1 MKIKTLYFFCNKY
14 IDAIMRKEYL
24 RLAEKLNKVCLNM
37 NSRQNGIYSPKIQ
50 LHNKKTV
57 EEITK
62 DINKMI
68 SFLNAPHY
76 SYMSKIKK

>member
-1 MKIKTLYFFCNKY
+1 
-14 IDAIMRKEYL
+14 MRKEYL
-24 RLAEKLNKVCLNM
+24 RLAEKLNKVCLKM
-37 NSRQNGIYSPKIQ
+37 NSRQNGIYSPIIQ

-76 SYMSKIKK
+76 SYMSKSKKY